1 MIYEFSGKRILK
13 DVLKKLHHRIKRFR
27 QLSVT
32 DMERSRK
39 AVKEHREILQAIE
52 EKNGELAE
60 LLTIRH
66 VENAKAS
73 TMKKIE
79 KKEKISDGKV
89 H

>member
-1 MIYEFSGKRILK
+1 MCSSDL
-13 DVLKKLHHRIKRFR
+13 
-27 QLSVT
+27 
-32 DMERSRK
+32 
-39 AVKEHREILQAIE
+39 AIE